1 MEQQRQQTLQV
12 VFEYAPSN
20 NMMGLIGR
28 LVVTQFLPPPF
39 GGGGGLDITQDRL
52 EQSVLLDCRQG
63 GGVDSE
69 DTGVLELR
77 PRGTRIS
84 GTRFGG
90 DNLVPAL
97 NLQDEGDILAS
108 LPIALSCRIVYN
120 DGDLRIDRSQ
130 VDQGNYLG
138 VYRRIR

>member
-1 MEQQRQQTLQV
+1 
-12 VFEYAPSN
+12 
-20 NMMGLIGR
+20 MMGLIGR
-28 LVVTQFLPPPF
+28 LAAPQFLPPPF

-63 GGVDSE
+63 GGGGVDSE
-69 DTGVLELR
+69 DAGVLELR

-90 DNLVPAL
+90 DNLAPAL

-108 LPIALSCRIVYN
+108 LLPIALSCRIVYN